1 MKNATKKKKK
11 KIKKEINAILFS
23 KILSYMRK

>member
-23 KILSYMRK
+23 EILSYMRK